1 MTELKS
7 PCKVNLFLDI
17 TSKRED
23 GYHLIESLFHTV
35 NLYDILTIE
44 ESNSFKVTTS
54 GKYKLNDNEPTFIG
68 EYYQVIYGNGEI
80 YYTK

>member
-35 NLYDILTIE
+35 DLYDIIE
-44 ESNSFKVTTS
+44 IKESNSFKITNT
-54 GKYKLNDNEPTFIG
+54 GKNKQNKKNKNNIKKKFRGYFFCFLHT
-68 EYYQVIYGNGEI
+68 
-80 YYTK
+80 